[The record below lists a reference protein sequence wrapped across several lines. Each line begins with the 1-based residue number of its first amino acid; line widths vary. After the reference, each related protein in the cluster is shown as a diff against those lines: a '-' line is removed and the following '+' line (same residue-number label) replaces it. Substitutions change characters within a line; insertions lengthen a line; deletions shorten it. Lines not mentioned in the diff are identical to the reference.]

1 MNKAS
6 WTDYF
11 FFIKDLFKIKSKKK
25 VLPVCDVSK
34 TKNELK
40 EEDKYYKQKGKSN
53 YGKNRRRKDYTDYC

>member
-40 EEDKYYKQKGKSN
+40 EEDKYYKQKGKQP
-53 YGKNRRRKDYTDYC
+53 Y